1 MKKII
6 FIATA
11 ITLLTLVACKKVK
24 NETMTVVRDCT
35 GTYLRLNEKDY
46 NVCNFEKVSSFPDG
60 VSVIATFK
68 KIKNC
73 TSRAVCLTFHENEG
87 WIHVEKIK

>member
-1 MKKII
+1 MKKIF
-6 FIATA
+6 FIAIT

-35 GTYLRLNEKDY
+35 GTYLRFNEKDY
-46 NVCNFEKVSSFPDG
+46 NVCNLEKVSSFPDG
-60 VSVIATFK
+60 VSVTATFR

-73 TSRAVCLTFHENEG
+73 TSRAVCLIFHKNEG

>member
-6 FIATA
+6 FIATT
-11 ITLLTLVACKKVK
+11 ITLLTLIACKKVK
-24 NETMTVVRDCT
+24 NETMTVVRDCS
-35 GTYLRLNEKDY
+35 GTYLHFNGKDY
-46 NVCNFEKVSSFPDG
+46 NVCNLEKVSSFSDG
-60 VSVIATFK
+60 ASVIATFR

-73 TSRAVCLTFHENEG
+73 TSGVVCLIYHENEG